1 MAFASELNPLWGR
14 SWDSLGHQLM
24 NFLVDTSAEVF
35 IGQIVDLK
43 EQQNV
48 LEISQEHIE
57 ITTSLEDFYVAMN
70 PVKRVTLVSYTIDNS
85 NG

>member
-1 MAFASELNPLWGR
+1 
-14 SWDSLGHQLM
+14 M

>member
-1 MAFASELNPLWGR
+1 
-14 SWDSLGHQLM
+14 M

-57 ITTSLEDFYVAMN
+57 ITTSLEDYYVALN
-70 PVKRVTLVSYTIDNS
+70 PVKRVTHVSYTIDNS